1 MKSSRRESQ
10 RLRAIWQ
17 VMCKRSSHH
26 SYFDLTLMRRFTSCS
41 PGSVNSSIPSVCL
54 HLRQEKCLK
63 GGEKRPFFSKRN
75 KGKLSHLSWTSGL
88 QADLRDIGTTPPTTH
103 IHTLLE
109 QHQNSVFTVSV
120 NIRPTP
126 VSLNRKLN
134 PGLLQETCSAADP
147 DLRVEGEEGGAFH
160 AGIDAE
166 LNITTITFPMR
177 DTLQTQKVNVARWT
191 YQ

>member
-26 SYFDLTLMRRFTSCS
+26 SYFDLTLMRRFTSCG

-63 GGEKRPFFSKRN
+63 GGEKKDLFFKAKQRKAIASVMDFWAVGRPPGHR
-75 KGKLSHLSWTSGL
+75 HYP
-88 QADLRDIGTTPPTTH
+88 RPPPPPF
-103 IHTLLE
+103 LE
-109 QHQNSVFTVSV
+109 QHQNSMFTVSV
-120 NIRPTP
+120 NIRPPP
-126 VSLNRKLN
+126 VSLSRKLN
-134 PGLLQETCSAADP
+134 PGPLQEMCSAADP

-166 LNITTITFPMR
+166 LSITTITFPMR